1 MKIELTE
8 EISVTT
14 GTMYCVR
21 VDDSSIKWFAQ
32 RESAETFYNDLIA
45 DPSILKPV
53 KNILKSQEVYLSLEE
68 TNQ

>member
-1 MKIELTE
+1 MKVELTE

-32 RESAETFYNDLIA
+32 KESAEKFYNEILTN
-45 DPSILKPV
+45 PSILKPI

>member
-1 MKIELTE
+1 MKVQLTE

-32 RESAETFYNDLIA
+32 RESAETFYNDVIA
-45 DPSILKPV
+45 NPELLKPV
-53 KNILKSQEVYLSLEE
+53 KNILKSQEIYLSLEE

>member
-21 VDDSSIKWFAQ
+21 VDDSSIKWFTTK
-32 RESAETFYNDLIA
+32 ESAQAFYNEVLANPDL
-45 DPSILKPV
+45 LKP
-53 KNILKSQEVYLSLEE
+53 KRNILKSEEINVSLEE

>member
-8 EISVTT
+8 EISITT

-21 VDDSSIKWFAQ
+21 IDGTAIKWFVKQ
-32 RESAETFYNDLIA
+32 EEAEKFYNEITFHPDL
-45 DPSILKPV
+45 LKPV
-53 KNILKSQEVYLSLEE
+53 RNILKSQDIDVSLEE

>member
-8 EISVTT
+8 EISITT

-32 RESAETFYNDLIA
+32 RESAEKFYNDIIA
-45 DPSILKPV
+45 DPNIIKPV
-53 KNILKSQEVYLSLEE
+53 KNILKSEEINVSLEE